1 MSNKIKCPLCGKD
14 VVPESFSGKDF
25 CPECGNEIV
34 VQAPVE
40 AAAPESTP
48 APAAEGGA
56 AVIRDGMDIIE
67 NSRNKVGAVESFSD
81 NSVTNNTTN
90 NTTNITNISDDTK
103 KSVVCEIS
111 GKKVL
116 VTSSVQC
123 PLCGKTVSTQ
133 YYDEDKLRCVEC
145 EKRAVAQYEKHYLE
159 FAKDARVIDK
169 DIREVLDGKAKALKL
184 TQLQVKEIELRLR
197 KVHSGK
203 EAHLSEIKQKDF
215 DRSIAQMYD
224 EKVTPDVIFEKIA
237 AYAKVTDDDAVQ
249 CWYHVIWAAY
259 KEKQYISELEN
270 ATVDNYWQQYWAFVA
285 YAGAGNIAAAVDA
298 VDTLRNKYP
307 EKINDVILAQ
317 TYLGVFQ
324 YMDSEDDSYLFDSD
338 HYFESIS
345 GPDSECLKFHYDRYD
360 ELYNLFAPSDYDDF
374 KIWQVVLTR
383 KLTYD
388 RHKVAA
394 TGSVLASNRPAE
406 AKPAPAAAKP
416 TPAPAKPAPAPAK
429 PAPTPVKPAPAKPA
443 APAAPAA
450 AAQKGVVINNTAGG
464 PRNPQVSFEN
474 AEQPKKKKGS
484 FFPIIIVL
492 AIIGFGGYFLL
503 GGSAESEDE
512 AAPASVQTTVTT
524 QSVSPAPAPTV
535 TTTTTTTTTVTPA
548 PAAVPASVPAQE
560 VVPVSKPATMA
571 EKAAAAASEATPAAT
586 VGTDDYS
593 KGMAAYESGDFK
605 TAHDLFKKAGNA
617 GNADACYQLGMMLS
631 TGKGSIAKNTLQA
644 KVWLKKA
651 AGLGHA
657 DAQTALSTM

>member
-34 VQAPVE
+34 VSAPVE
-40 AAAPESTP
+40 AVAPESTP
-48 APAAEGGA
+48 SPAAEGSA
-56 AVIRDGMDIIE
+56 AVIRDGMGIIE

-81 NSVTNNTTN
+81 NSVTNHTTN

-123 PLCGKTVSTQ
+123 PVCGKTVSTQ
-133 YYDEDKLRCVEC
+133 YYDEEKLRCVEC

-345 GPDSECLKFHYDRYD
+345 GPDSECLKVHYDRYD

-394 TGSVLASNRPAE
+394 TGSVLASNRPAA

-416 TPAPAKPAPAPAK
+416 TSAPAK

-443 APAAPAA
+443 APAAPEA

-524 QSVSPAPAPTV
+524 QSVSSAPTV

-548 PAAVPASVPAQE
+548 PAAAPASVPAQE

-571 EKAAAAASEATPAAT
+571 EKAAAAASEAKPAAT

-593 KGMAAYESGDFK
+593 KGMAAYESGDYK

>member
-56 AVIRDGMDIIE
+56 AVIRDGMGIIE

-90 NTTNITNISDDTK
+90 TTTNITNISDDTK

-123 PLCGKTVSTQ
+123 PVCGKTVSTQ

-145 EKRAVAQYEKHYLE
+145 EKRAVAQYEKHYIE

-317 TYLGVFQ
+317 AYLGVFQ

-394 TGSVLASNRPAE
+394 TGSVLASHRPAE

-416 TPAPAKPAPAPAK
+416 T
-429 PAPTPVKPAPAKPA
+429 PAPAKPA

-474 AEQPKKKKGS
+474 AEQLKKKKGS

-492 AIIGFGGYFLL
+492 AIIGLGGYFLL

-593 KGMAAYESGDFK
+593 KGMAAYESGDYK